1 MTIWYSVLRVALVN
15 LQALT
20 LIDRLQP
27 ENNHEM
33 TVSAA
38 PIIFG
43 AALTH

>member
-1 MTIWYSVLRVALVN
+1 MATWCSVLRLTLVN
-15 LQALT
+15 LLSLA

-27 ENNHEM
+27 ENNLEM

-38 PIIFG
+38 SVIFG